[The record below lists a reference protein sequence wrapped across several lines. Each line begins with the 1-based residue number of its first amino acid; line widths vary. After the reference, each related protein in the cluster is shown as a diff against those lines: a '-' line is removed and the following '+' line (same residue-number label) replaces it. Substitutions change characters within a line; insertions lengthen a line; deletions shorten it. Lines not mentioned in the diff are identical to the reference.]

1 VSTRRI
7 QQGSVA
13 ALLLI
18 SVVGW
23 TGVGAGAERQ
33 PGSEQQ
39 TASEHAVTTDQQ
51 TGADQGL
58 SISHGPYLQQS
69 TETSVTIIWFTN
81 QKSVSWVE
89 YGKADNLSSFPT
101 YGSVVK
107 TARNSQQGLID
118 ANTRFHKI
126 TISGLEPGGE
136 YRYRVFSKEILEFRP
151 YEVTFGSTVA
161 SDVLSFSTLDPGK
174 EAFSFVALTDIHGD
188 AERLDAKL
196 DAISWEDVD
205 MVFYTGDSVDYFED
219 AVGIFD
225 GFLDTSVAHFAG
237 RVPLMFVRG
246 NHETRGSFARDLADY
261 FPTTTGKYYFSFD
274 HGPVHFIVLDTGEDK
289 EDSAPVYAGLVDF
302 DAFRRE
308 QAEWLA
314 AEMKTEAFQ
323 RAAFRVA
330 IFHIPPYGTR
340 DAHGTLHVREMWNEL
355 LNEAGVDLVLNGHTH
370 RFARLDPTEGEH
382 LYPIVI
388 AGKEHTTRV
397 DVSGAELRV
406 TITDEDGQVVD
417 SFVLAAKGR

>member
-1 VSTRRI
+1 MSTRRI
-7 QQGSVA
+7 QHGIVA
-13 ALLLI
+13 ALLLVATI
-18 SVVGW
+18 GW
-23 TGVGAGAERQ
+23 TSAG
-33 PGSEQQ
+33 
-39 TASEHAVTTDQQ
+39 TDQQ
-51 TGADQGL
+51 ATAAEHDVAVDHALATEEGL
-58 SISHGPYLQQS
+58 AISHGPYLQQL

-107 TARNSQQGLID
+107 TARNSRQGLID
-118 ANTRFHKI
+118 ANTSFHKI
-126 TISGLEPGGE
+126 SISGLEPGGE

-151 YEVTFGSTVA
+151 YEVTFGSTIA
-161 SDVLSFSTLDPGK
+161 GDVLSFSTLDPSL

-196 DAISWEDVD
+196 EAISWEGVD
-205 MVFYTGDSVDYFED
+205 LVFYTGDSVDYFED
-219 AVGIFD
+219 EAEIFG
-225 GFLDTSVAHFAG
+225 GFLDTSVAHFAS

-246 NHETRGSFARDLADY
+246 NHETRGSFARELAAY
-261 FPTTTGKYYFSFD
+261 FPTTTGNYYFSFD
-274 HGPVHFIVLDTGEDK
+274 HGPVHFILLDTGEDK

-308 QAEWLA
+308 QAVWLA
-314 AEMKTEAFQ
+314 AEMQTEAFQ
-323 RAAFRVA
+323 GAAFRIA

-370 RFARLDPTEGEH
+370 RFARLDPTEGEN

-397 DVSGAELRV
+397 DVSGEELRV

-417 SFVLAAKGR
+417 SFVLAARDR